1 MNWLQF
7 FSSVV
12 GSLAWPATVIT
23 LIVLLR
29 APVTRVLLT
38 LTRLKYKD
46 LELDFGRE
54 LKQLEEQ
61 AKAIE
66 VKPQQPQ
73 ALPAAAKGSAQ
84 LLAEAERL
92 AQEFPEP
99 AVAVGW
105 QAIEDELM
113 SAVTRMAVPPGY
125 PPYNSAL
132 KNAELLLGQKAV
144 DENTIDLLKRMR
156 NLRNMAVHGSR
167 GLGNV
172 TTHQAIEF
180 IALARGVVE
189 KLSRLSRA

>member
-1 MNWLQF
+1 MDWLQF
-7 FSSVV
+7 LSSVV
-12 GSLAWPATVIT
+12 GSLAWPAIV
-23 LIVLLR
+23 LALVVLLR

-66 VKPQQPQ
+66 VKPQQPK
-73 ALPAAAKGSAQ
+73 ALPPAPKGSAQ

-92 AQEFPEP
+92 AQDFPEP

-105 QAIEDELM
+105 QAVEDELM
-113 SAVTRMAVPPGY
+113 SAVMRLAISPDY
-125 PPYNSAL
+125 PVHNSAL

-156 NLRNMAVHGSR
+156 NLRKSSDRIHCFGAGCR
-167 GLGNV
+167 GKTRWAKSCVV
-172 TTHQAIEF
+172 T
-180 IALARGVVE
+180 
-189 KLSRLSRA
+189 